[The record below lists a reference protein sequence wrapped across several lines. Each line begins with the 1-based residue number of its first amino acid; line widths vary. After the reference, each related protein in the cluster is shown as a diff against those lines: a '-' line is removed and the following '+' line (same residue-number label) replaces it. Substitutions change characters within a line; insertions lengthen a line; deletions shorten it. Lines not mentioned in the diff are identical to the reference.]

1 MIVAAVSY
9 LNTIPFVWGVEQV
22 ALRSSDRRL
31 RGGLLGGDEV
41 LDLVLEVPSKCASLC
56 AEKMVDVALIP
67 VAVIPSLESVEI
79 ITNFCLSAE
88 GAVETVVLLSNNDD
102 VKNIKTIYLDA
113 DSRTSVEL
121 VKILAREK
129 WKINPTWVNG
139 VKTDLADKEAVL
151 AIGDKVFELEKQ
163 FSTKLDL
170 ALQWREMTG
179 LPFVFAVW
187 VACTPKGVEFQS
199 LLNDA
204 LAYGVDNIDKAI
216 EQYAPDKRYAKKYLT
231 ENIKF
236 NMSAEKRRS
245 MELFWQ
251 HINPG

>member
-9 LNTIPFVWGVEQV
+9 LNTTPFVWGIEQV
-22 ALRSSDRRL
+22 ALRSSDQGL
-31 RGGLLGGDEV
+31 RGSLLGGDEV
-41 LDLVLEVPSKCASLC
+41 LDLVLKVPSKCASLC
-56 AEKMVDVALIP
+56 AEKKVDVALIP

-79 ITNFCLSAE
+79 ITDFCLSAE
-88 GAVETVVLLSNNDD
+88 GAVETVVLLSNNDNL
-102 VKNIKTIYLDA
+102 KNIKTIYLDA

-129 WKINPTWVNG
+129 WEISPIWVNG
-139 VKTDLADKEAVL
+139 IKDSLSDDEAML
-151 AIGDKVFELEKQ
+151 AIGDKVFELEKR
-163 FSTKLDL
+163 FSTKIDL

-179 LPFVFAVW
+179 LPFVFAAW
-187 VACTPKGVEFQS
+187 IACTPKGVEFQGR
-199 LLNDA
+199 LNDA
-204 LAYGVDNIDKAI
+204 LAYGVENIDKAI
-216 EQYAPDKRYAKKYLT
+216 EQYASDKQYAKKYLT